1 MERFNCDNE
10 GFGLLQLFQKSFC
23 SGIPCIFFQDL
34 VDQFPGIRLS
44 IGCDEDVCQLQL
56 QQRIFRL

>member
-44 IGCDEDVCQLQL
+44 IGCDEDVCQFQL
-56 QQRIFRL
+56 Q